1 MPTQHAEL
9 LTLQTAWQSSW
20 EAALALW
27 SRYTR
32 LSAPRLCLTD
42 KAAEQEGL
50 TESFAM
56 IRLTDQAVVVNLR
69 QVKILHLEP
78 FALHILGHEIGHHV
92 YTPADLTDHARMI
105 SRVRRGLPGR
115 EELADLVANLYTDLL
130 INDRLQRSAGLSM
143 AAIFEKLRQTGGDGP
158 LWTFYQRMYEILW
171 SLPKASLANGSITQ
185 ELEGDAYLGARLIRS
200 YARQWLDGCGRFAM
214 LCYPYLDDLKKA
226 GLQKRMGAWRD
237 TRGAAAGGM
246 PVGLV
251 EIEDD
256 ELNGAIHPA
265 LDPLLSGMD
274 ADSAKKLPEE
284 LPGPTGSHGQCR
296 EPFEYGAIL
305 KALGLTLDDHEI
317 AVRYYRERALPY
329 LVRFPTHRLPETSEP
344 LPEGLQ
350 TWEIGQPLEDADWAS
365 SVMFSPILIPGVTTV
380 QRTWGQVEGGDPETR
395 PFDLD
400 LYVDC
405 SGSMPDPKVSV
416 SYPALAGAIVSLSAL
431 RAGASVQATLWSGPN
446 QFETTDGFTRSEN
459 AVLRILTGYLGG
471 STAFPIHML
480 RKTYLEPGPAKPP
493 RQTHIL
499 IISDE
504 GVTTLYEKDELG
516 NDGYVI
522 SGQALKAAGGG
533 GTMAL
538 NLTPVWE
545 QYAKDILRAPAQ
557 GWEVAQVSTLEGLVA
572 FARAF
577 SKRHYQKKTG

>member
-1 MPTQHAEL
+1 MSRQRADL

-42 KAAEQEGL
+42 QDAAREGL

-56 IRLTDQAVVVNLR
+56 IRLSDQAVVVNLHL
-69 QVKILHLEP
+69 VKKLQLES
-78 FALHILGHEIGHHV
+78 FALHVLGHEIGHHV

-105 SRVRRGLPGR
+105 ARIRRGLPGR
-115 EELADLVANLYTDLL
+115 EELADLVGNLYTDLL

-143 AAIFEKLRQTGGDGP
+143 AVIYEKLRQTGGDGP
-158 LWTFYQRMYEILW
+158 LWTFYQRIYEIWW
-171 SLPKASLANGSITQ
+171 SLPKGSLAVGAISKET
-185 ELEGDAYLGARLIRS
+185 EGDAYLGARLIRS

-214 LCYPYLDDLKKA
+214 LCYPYLDEIKNK
-226 GLQKRMGAWRD
+226 GLMVRLGAWRD
-237 TRGAAAGGM
+237 TRDAAAGGM

-256 ELNGAIHPA
+256 ELDGAIHPA
-265 LDPLLSGMD
+265 LDPALSGME
-274 ADSAKKLPEE
+274 ADSTHKTPAE
-284 LPGPTGSHGQCR
+284 LAGPTGSHSQYR

-305 KALGLTLDDHEI
+305 KALGLKLDDHEI

-380 QRTWGQVEGGDPETR
+380 QRTWGQVEGGDPEKR

-405 SGSMPDPKVSV
+405 SGSMPDPKVNV
-416 SYPALAGAIVSLSAL
+416 SYPTLAGAIVALSAL

-446 QFETTDGFTRSEN
+446 QFETTEGFTRSEN

-480 RKTYLEPGPAKPP
+480 RKTYLETSPSRPL
-493 RQTHIL
+493 RQAHIL
-499 IISDE
+499 VISDE
-504 GVTTLYEKDELG
+504 GVTTMFDKDELG
-516 NDGYVI
+516 NDGYQI
-522 SGQALKAAGGG
+522 SERALKAAGGG

-538 NLTPVWE
+538 NLMAAWE

-557 GWEVAQVSTLEGLVA
+557 GWEVAQVSTLEDLVA

-577 SKRHYQKKTG
+577 SARHYQK